1 MEDSLFWGI
10 PKSAYES
17 ADRMLTLARKGG
29 IRQHLLGDTSR
40 IRHGTIEDQSVDE
53 YCNFLQTKLCCEI
66 LQLEGADMSAEENS
80 PVDGFRRRGQ
90 GAKRRE
96 GARECAE
103 KIPCSPPK
111 RKAGCKACFLHW
123 QK

>member
-53 YCNFLQTKLCCEI
+53 YCNFLQ
-66 LQLEGADMSAEENS
+66 LEGADMSAQDETASDGLAAEQGEKTTPAACCREEQKGRNA
-80 PVDGFRRRGQ
+80 GWT
-90 GAKRRE
+90 
-96 GARECAE
+96 AE
-103 KIPCSPPK
+103 
-111 RKAGCKACFLHW
+111 
-123 QK
+123 